1 MEEQKDAL
9 LQQILDNN
17 KESTVYLEIEI
28 DDSENFELDSEYPD
42 IITATGFYVEPDKIV
57 ATIAVLANAENV
69 VAFSSNQYETTREH
83 STSRLGKKQDE
94 MDIFPLSQYKNV
106 QINDKEDIT
115 IEGVT
120 AYDAKSNLVLLKVAN
135 TGVPLSIGNSDT
147 IEIDDPVYIIGYHLE
162 TGYEGRAGYIQ
173 GKYGDNIRYEVKT
186 EFITGAFGSPAMNEN
201 NEVIGVA
208 TTGLDSDV
216 VDLSTMSTIMV
227 SSNVINTLIANSGNV
242 IPLAHWKKNAR
253 VRAYNMESK
262 GDKYADFHYDREAL
276 NAYNSARKLNP
287 GLCGIHARIGRMKV
301 RIGNLIGAR
310 RDFDKAIEENPYDI
324 FSYNNRSNT
333 KSVVGDLHGGLDD
346 VNKALQINPDYVIGN
361 LNRAQIKSQL
371 ADIQIKQGN
380 IDEAR
385 RYYQEAIDD
394 LTKLLRLNPKLF
406 LARNSLRKVER
417 KIKKLN

>member
-1 MEEQKDAL
+1 MKEEKDTL

-28 DDSENFELDSEYPD
+28 DDSENFELDLEYPN

-57 ATIAVLANAENV
+57 TTIAVLAKAETV
-69 VAFSSNQYETTREH
+69 VPFSPNQYETIREH
-83 STSRLGKKQDE
+83 STSRLGKKPNE

-106 QINDKEDIT
+106 QINGTEDIT

-147 IEIDDPVYIIGYHLE
+147 IQINDPVYIIGYHLE
-162 TGYEGRAGYIQ
+162 AGYQGRTGYIQ
-173 GKYGDNIRYEVKT
+173 GRYGDNIRYEIKT
-186 EFITGAFGSPAMNEN
+186 EFITGAFGSPAMNKN

-208 TTGLDSDV
+208 TSGLDSNVEDI
-216 VDLSTMSTIMV
+216 STMTTIMV

-242 IPLAHWKKNAR
+242 IPLAQWKKNGR
-253 VRAYNMESK
+253 VRSYTLESK
-262 GDKYADFHYDREAL
+262 GDKYADFNYNREAL

-301 RIGNLIGAR
+301 RIGNLVGAR

-333 KSVVGDLHGGLDD
+333 KSMVGDLHGGLDD

-371 ADIQIKQGN
+371 ADIQIELGN

-385 RYYQEAIDD
+385 QYYQEAIDD
-394 LTKLLRLNPKLF
+394 FIKILELNPKIF
-406 LARNSLRKVER
+406 LARNSLRNAKR
-417 KIKKLN
+417 KIKTLD